1 MFLVTLLHIFMS
13 QISNGLL
20 PISRSS
26 LVYTGYLSRVN
37 EQRFTHPTGWTD
49 SNEEYLLNKL
59 VCNLYCTHMLSVS
72 ESLSTL

>member
-20 PISRSS
+20 PISHSS

-59 VCNLYCTHMLSVS
+59 VCNLCCTHMLSVS

>member
-49 SNEEYLLNKL
+49 SNEESLLNKL
-59 VCNLYCTHMLSVS
+59 VCNLCCTHMLSVS

>member
-49 SNEEYLLNKL
+49 SNEYLLNKL

>member
-59 VCNLYCTHMLSVS
+59 VCNLCCTHMLSVS